1 MAMTFAE
8 RPLHIPSAAE
18 TDPIKLG
25 WMVGSPPPPDRIV
38 RFADMTHYRFPQT
51 RWSFSNFRQ
60 LIPTTNI
67 ARGDGPVSVLPRA
80 ERHDIDTLTFF
91 PNGASAPMRWAQSLE
106 ESYTDAIIVLRRGT
120 IVYERYFG
128 VMTPNTAHM
137 TMSVTKSF
145 FGLLGAMLVEEG
157 RLDERAL
164 VPEYVP
170 ELAGSAYGDATVR
183 QLLDMRIGVRYSEDY
198 TDPNAEFWQHMRAS
212 GIFPQP
218 DGYSGP
224 RTTADFLKSLKK
236 EGEHGGAFLYKSVNT
251 DVLGWIIR
259 HVTGESSGETL
270 SRRFWQKLGVEHD
283 GYMVVDIAGSEL
295 AGGGLNITLRDM
307 ARFGEM
313 MRLEGR
319 FNGNDIVPKSVIDDI
334 RTNGSREAFARGN
347 EYPILAGG
355 SYRNMWWLT
364 NNEHGAYSARG
375 IHRQVIHIDPEAEMT
390 IARFASHPIASDP
403 NLDTTSQP
411 SFHAL
416 ALHLMKTD

>member
-1 MAMTFAE
+1 MTIAE
-8 RPLHIPSAAE
+8 KPPRIPSAAE
-18 TDPIKLG
+18 TDPVKLG
-25 WMVGSPPPPDRIV
+25 WMVGSPPPPDKIV
-38 RFADMTHYRFPQT
+38 RFSDMSHYRFPQT

-67 ARGDGPVSVLPRA
+67 ARGDGVVSVLPRA
-80 ERHDIDTLTFF
+80 DRDDIDTLTFT
-91 PNGASAPMRWAQSLE
+91 PTGARGPMTWAQSLE
-106 ESYTDAIIVLRRGT
+106 ESYTDAIIVLHRGAV
-120 IVYERYFG
+120 VYERYCG

-145 FGLLGAMLVEEG
+145 FGLLGAMLIEEG

-164 VPEYVP
+164 VSNYVP
-170 ELAGSAYGDATVR
+170 ELACSAYGDATVR
-183 QLLDMRIGVRYSEDY
+183 QILDMRIGVHYSEDY

-218 DGYSGP
+218 AGYEGP
-224 RTTADFLKSLKK
+224 KTTAEFLKSLKK

-259 HVTGESSGETL
+259 RVAGETSGETL
-270 SRRFWQKLGVEHD
+270 SRRIWQKLGAEHD
-283 GYMVVDIAGSEL
+283 GYMVVDAAGSEL

-313 MRLEGR
+313 MRLDGR
-319 FNGNDIVPKSVIDDI
+319 FNGHEIVPKSVIDDI
-334 RTNGSREAFARGN
+334 RTNGSREAFSRGN
-347 EYPILAGG
+347 DYPTLEGG

-375 IHRQVIHIDPEAEMT
+375 IHRQVIHIDPKAEMT
-390 IARFASHPIASDP
+390 VARFASHPIASDP

-416 ALHLMKTD
+416 ALHLMKTG

>member
-1 MAMTFAE
+1 MTIAE
-8 RPLHIPSAAE
+8 KPPRIPSAAE
-18 TDPIKLG
+18 TDPVKLG
-25 WMVGSPPPPDRIV
+25 WMVGSPPSPDKLV
-38 RFADMTHYRFPQT
+38 RFADMSHYRFPQT

-80 ERHDIDTLTFF
+80 LRDDIDSLGFLPT
-91 PNGASAPMRWAQSLE
+91 AARDPMSWAQSLE
-106 ESYTDAIIVLRRGT
+106 ESYTDAIIVLHRGAV
-120 IVYERYFG
+120 VYERYFG
-128 VMTPNTAHM
+128 VTTPNTAHM
-137 TMSVTKSF
+137 AMSVTKSF
-145 FGLLGAMLVEEG
+145 FGLLGAMLIEEG

-164 VPEYVP
+164 VSNYVP
-170 ELAGSAYGDATVR
+170 ELGMSAYGDATVR
-183 QLLDMRIGVRYSEDY
+183 QVLDMRIGVHYSEDY
-198 TDPNAEFWQHMRAS
+198 TDPHAEFWQHMRAS

-218 DGYSGP
+218 LGYDGP
-224 RTTADFLKSLKK
+224 KTTAEFLRSLKK

-259 HVTGESSGETL
+259 RVTGETSGETL
-270 SRRFWQKLGVEHD
+270 SRRIWQKLGVEHD

-313 MRLEGR
+313 MRLDGR
-319 FNGNDIVPKSVIDDI
+319 FNGNEIVPKSVIDDI

-347 EYPILAGG
+347 DYPILDGG

-364 NNEHGAYSARG
+364 NNAHGAYSARG
-375 IHRQVIHIDPEAEMT
+375 IHRQVIHIDPKAEMT

-416 ALHLMKTD
+416 ALQLMG

>member
-1 MAMTFAE
+1 MTIAE
-8 RPLHIPSAAE
+8 KPPRIPTAAE
-18 TDPIKLG
+18 TDPVKLG

-38 RFADMTHYRFPQT
+38 RFADMSHYRFPQT

-67 ARGDGPVSVLPRA
+67 ARGDGVVSALPRA
-80 ERHDIDTLTFF
+80 DRNDIDRLAFF
-91 PNGASAPMRWAQSLE
+91 PTGARAAMTWTQSLE
-106 ESYTDAIIVLRRGT
+106 ESYTDAIIVLHRGT

-137 TMSVTKSF
+137 AMSVTKSF

-164 VPEYVP
+164 VSNYVP
-170 ELAGSAYGDATVR
+170 ELGCSAYGDATVR

-198 TDPNAEFWQHMRAS
+198 TDPNAEFWEHMRAS

-218 DGYSGP
+218 DGYDGP
-224 RTTADFLKSLKK
+224 RTTADFLKSLRK

-259 HVTGESSGETL
+259 RVTAETSGETL
-270 SRRFWQKLGVEHD
+270 SRRIWQKLGAEHD

-313 MRLEGR
+313 MRLDGR

-334 RTNGSREAFARGN
+334 RANGSREAFARGN

-364 NNEHGAYSARG
+364 NNEHGAYSPRG
-375 IHRQVIHIDPEAEMT
+375 IHRQVIHIDPRAEMT

-416 ALHLMKTD
+416 ALHLMKTG